1 MQPVLTIA
9 GSDPSGGAG
18 IQADL
23 KTFAAFR
30 VYGMAA
36 LTALTVQNTRGVR
49 GFMTVD
55 AAFVVA
61 QVEAVLDDI
70 PPAAAKTGMLASA
83 AIVRALAGLFERR
96 PLPTLVVDP
105 VMVATSGDLLLE
117 RDAVDAIRREL
128 LPHAAV
134 ITPNRPEA
142 ETLLG
147 QGIRTRADAVEAA
160 RALASLGP
168 RAVLLKGGHL
178 GEGEGQDRGR
188 TRESIDVLYDGTT
201 VHELALP
208 WIDTVHTH
216 GTGCTLSAALAA
228 GLGRGWPL
236 LEAARRAKRFV
247 WDGLVHGFPIGQ
259 GRGPVN
265 HAVPAILD

>member
-49 GFMTVD
+49 GFH
-55 AAFVVA
+55 ALEPGFVMA

-70 PPAAAKTGMLASA
+70 PPAAVKTGMLANA
-83 AIVRALAGLFERR
+83 AIVRALASLLERR
-96 PLPTLVVDP
+96 PVPNLVVDP

-117 RDAVDAIRREL
+117 PDAVEAVRRLL
-128 LPHAAV
+128 LPRAAV

-142 ETLLG
+142 EALLD
-147 QGIRTRADAVEAA
+147 RRVASAADAAEAA
-160 RALASLGP
+160 RALAALGP
-168 RAVLLKGGHL
+168 KAVLLKGGHPP
-178 GEGEGQDRGR
+178 DGR
-188 TRESIDVLYDGTT
+188 PRESTDLLFDGER
-201 VHELALP
+201 VHELTLP
-208 WIDTVHTH
+208 WVDTRHTH

-247 WDGLVHGFPIGQ
+247 WDGLAHGFPLGG

-265 HAVPAILD
+265 HLVAAVLD

>member
-1 MQPVLTIA
+1 MQPVLTVA

-49 GFMTVD
+49 GFTAVEP
-55 AAFVVA
+55 AFVVA

-70 PPAAAKTGMLASA
+70 PPAAVKTGMLANA
-83 AIVRALAGLFERR
+83 GIVRALADLFARR
-96 PLPTLVVDP
+96 PAPNLVVDP

-117 RDAVDAIRREL
+117 PDAVEAIRSLL
-128 LPHAAV
+128 LPLATL

-147 QGIRTRADAVEAA
+147 RPIRTPDEAADAA
-160 RALASLGP
+160 RALAALGS
-168 RAVLLKGGHL
+168 RAVLLKGGHAKP
-178 GEGEGQDRGR
+178 GSEGAKP
-188 TRESIDVLYDGTT
+188 RESTDLLFDGDR
-201 VHELALP
+201 VHLLTLP
-208 WIDTVHTH
+208 WVDTIHTH
-216 GTGCTLSAALAA
+216 GTGCTLSSAVAA
-228 GLGRGWPL
+228 GLARGWPL
-236 LEAARRAKRFV
+236 LEAVRRAKRFV
-247 WDGLVHGFPIGQ
+247 WDGLVHGFPVGG

>member
-49 GFMTVD
+49 GFT
-55 AAFVVA
+55 ALEPAFVVA
-61 QVEAVLDDI
+61 QVEAVLDDV
-70 PPAAAKTGMLASA
+70 PPAAAKTGMLANA
-83 AIVRALAGLFERR
+83 GIVRALADLLGRR
-96 PLPTLVVDP
+96 PVPNLVVDP

-117 RDAVDAIRREL
+117 RDAVEAIRRDL
-128 LPHAAV
+128 LPAAAV

-147 QGIRTRADAVEAA
+147 QKIRSRRDAEEAA
-160 RALASLGP
+160 RALAGLGP
-168 RAVLLKGGHL
+168 AAVFLKGGHA
-178 GEGEGQDRGR
+178 EEW
-188 TRESIDVLYDGTT
+188 TARESVDLLYSAGRIET
-201 VHELALP
+201 LALP
-208 WIDTVHTH
+208 RVDTVHTH

-228 GLGRGWPL
+228 GLARGWPL

-247 WDGLVHGFPIGQ
+247 WDGLVHGFPVGG

-265 HAVPAILD
+265 HGVAAILE

>member
-36 LTALTVQNTRGVR
+36 LTALTVQNTLGVR
-49 GFMTVD
+49 GFTALD
-55 AAFVVA
+55 PAFVV
-61 QVEAVLDDI
+61 
-70 PPAAAKTGMLASA
+70 AKTGMLANA
-83 AIVRALAGLFERR
+83 AVVRALAALLERR
-96 PLPTLVVDP
+96 PVPNLVVDP

-117 RDAVDAIRREL
+117 RDAVDAVRRDL

-147 QGIRTRADAVEAA
+147 RPIPTAADAVEAA
-160 RALASLGP
+160 RALAALGP
-168 RAVLLKGGHL
+168 RAVLLKGGHVRQVP
-178 GEGEGQDRGR
+178 GGGSGR
-188 TRESIDVLYDGTT
+188 PTEALDLLYDGSA
-201 VHELALP
+201 VHELSLP
-208 WIDTVHTH
+208 WVDTPHTH

-228 GLGRGWPL
+228 GLARGWPL

-247 WDGLVHGFPIGQ
+247 WDGLVHGFPVGR
-259 GRGPVN
+259 GRGPLN

>member
-36 LTALTVQNTRGVR
+36 LTALTVQNTLGVR
-49 GFMTVD
+49 GFTALD
-55 AAFVVA
+55 PAFVVA

-70 PPAAAKTGMLASA
+70 PPAAAKTGMLANA
-83 AIVRALAGLFERR
+83 AVVRALAALLERR
-96 PLPTLVVDP
+96 PVPNLVVDP

-117 RDAVDAIRREL
+117 RDAVDAVRRDL

-147 QGIRTRADAVEAA
+147 RPIPTAADAVEAA
-160 RALASLGP
+160 RALAALGP
-168 RAVLLKGGHL
+168 RAVLLKGGHVRQVP
-178 GEGEGQDRGR
+178 GGGSGR
-188 TRESIDVLYDGTT
+188 PTEALDLLYDGSA
-201 VHELALP
+201 VHELSLP
-208 WIDTVHTH
+208 WVDTPHTH

-228 GLGRGWPL
+228 GLARGWPL

-247 WDGLVHGFPIGQ
+247 WDGLVHGFPVGR
-259 GRGPVN
+259 GRGPLN

>member
-1 MQPVLTIA
+1 MYPVLTIA

-36 LTALTVQNTRGVR
+36 LTALTVQNTCGVR
-49 GFMTVD
+49 GFTALD
-55 AAFVVA
+55 PDFVVA

-70 PPAAAKTGMLASA
+70 PPAAAKTGMLANA
-83 AIVRALAGLFERR
+83 AIVRALARLFGRR
-96 PLPTLVVDP
+96 PIPHLVVDP

-117 RDAVDAIRREL
+117 PDAVEAVRSEL
-128 LPHAAV
+128 LPLAAV

-147 QGIRTRADAVEAA
+147 RPIASAADAADAA
-160 RALASLGP
+160 RELARLGP
-168 RAVLLKGGHL
+168 RAVLLKGGHAGG
-178 GEGEGQDRGR
+178 GEAPQAVDL
-188 TRESIDVLYDGTT
+188 LYDGRAL
-201 VHELALP
+201 HELALP
-208 WIDTVHTH
+208 RLDTPHTH

-228 GLGRGWPL
+228 GLARGWPL

-247 WDGLVHGFPIGQ
+247 WDGLAHGFPVGR

-265 HAVPAILD
+265 HLVPAVLE

>member
-49 GFMTVD
+49 GFH
-55 AAFVVA
+55 ALEPGFVMA

-70 PPAAAKTGMLASA
+70 PPAAVKTGMLANA
-83 AIVRALAGLFERR
+83 AIVRALAALLERR
-96 PLPTLVVDP
+96 PVPNLVVDP

-117 RDAVDAIRREL
+117 PDAVEAVRRLL
-128 LPHAAV
+128 LPRAAV

-142 ETLLG
+142 EALLD
-147 QGIRTRADAVEAA
+147 RRVASAADAAEAA
-160 RALASLGP
+160 RALAALGP
-168 RAVLLKGGHL
+168 KAVLLKGGHPP
-178 GEGEGQDRGR
+178 DGR
-188 TRESIDVLYDGTT
+188 PRESTDILFDGER
-201 VHELALP
+201 VHELTLP
-208 WIDTVHTH
+208 WVDTRHTH

-247 WDGLVHGFPIGQ
+247 WDGLAHGFPLGG

-265 HAVPAILD
+265 HLVAAVLD

>member
-1 MQPVLTIA
+1 MQPVLTVA

-49 GFMTVD
+49 GFTAVEPG
-55 AAFVVA
+55 FVVA
-61 QVEAVLDDI
+61 QVEAVLDDV
-70 PPAAAKTGMLASA
+70 PPQATKTGMLANA
-83 AIVRALAGLFERR
+83 GIVRALADLFARR
-96 PLPTLVVDP
+96 PAPNLVVDP

-117 RDAVDAIRREL
+117 RDAVEAIRRDL
-128 LPHAAV
+128 LPAAAV

-147 QGIRTRADAVEAA
+147 QPIRSPRDAEEAA
-160 RALASLGP
+160 RALAALGP
-168 RAVLLKGGHL
+168 RAVLLKGGHA
-178 GEGEGQDRGR
+178 EARGG
-188 TRESIDVLYDGTT
+188 TPRESLDLLYADGR
-201 VHELALP
+201 VEALALP
-208 WIDTVHTH
+208 WIDTPHTH

-228 GLGRGWPL
+228 GLARGWPL

-247 WDGLVHGFPIGQ
+247 WVGLVLGLPVGG

>member
-1 MQPVLTIA
+1 VQPVLTIA

-36 LTALTVQNTRGVR
+36 LTALTVQNTHGVR
-49 GFMTVD
+49 GFMAVD

-70 PPAAAKTGMLASA
+70 PPAAAKTGMLANA
-83 AIVRALAGLFERR
+83 AIVRALAALVAGR
-96 PLPTLVVDP
+96 PIPNLVVDP

-117 RDAVDAIRREL
+117 RDAVDAIRRDL
-128 LPHAAV
+128 LPAAAV
-134 ITPNRPEA
+134 LTPNRPEA

-147 QGIRTRADAVEAA
+147 RSITSAAEAVDAA
-160 RALASLGP
+160 RALAALGP
-168 RAVLLKGGHL
+168 RAVLLKGGHPAPAGGGDPHESVDL
-178 GEGEGQDRGR
+178 LFADGQV
-188 TRESIDVLYDGTT
+188 TPLT
-201 VHELALP
+201 LP
-208 WIDTVHTH
+208 WIDTRHTH

-228 GLGRGWPL
+228 GLARGWPL

-247 WDGLVHGFPIGQ
+247 WDGLAHGFPVGS

-265 HAVPAILD
+265 HAVPVALD

>member
-1 MQPVLTIA
+1 MQPVLSIA

-49 GFMTVD
+49 GFV
-55 AAFVVA
+55 ALEPAFVIA

-70 PPAAAKTGMLASA
+70 PPAAAKTGMLANA
-83 AIVRALAGLFERR
+83 GIVRALADLAARR
-96 PLPTLVVDP
+96 PIANLVVDP

-117 RDAVDAIRREL
+117 RDAVDAVRDAL
-128 LPHAAV
+128 LPAAAV

-147 QGIRTRADAVEAA
+147 RAIRTPDEAADAA
-160 RALASLGP
+160 RALAALGP
-168 RAVLLKGGHL
+168 RAVLLKGGHAVAD
-178 GEGEGQDRGR
+178 GERHHP
-188 TRESIDVLYDGTT
+188 RESVDLLYDGDRM
-201 VHELALP
+201 HRLALP
-208 WIDTVHTH
+208 WVDTEHTH
-216 GTGCTLSAALAA
+216 GTGCTLSSALAA
-228 GLGRGWPL
+228 GLARGWPL
-236 LEAARRAKRFV
+236 HEAALRAKRFV
-247 WDGLVHGFPIGQ
+247 WDGLVHGFPVGS

-265 HAVPAILD
+265 HAVPAVLD

>member
-1 MQPVLTIA
+1 MQPVLSVA

-49 GFMTVD
+49 GFM
-55 AAFVVA
+55 ALEPAFVVA
-61 QVEAVLDDI
+61 QVEAVQDDI
-70 PPAAAKTGMLASA
+70 PPAAAKTGMLANA
-83 AIVRALAGLFERR
+83 GIVRALAALFARR
-96 PLPTLVVDP
+96 PIPNLVVDP

-117 RDAVDAIRREL
+117 RDAVDAIRGVL
-128 LPHAAV
+128 LPVATL

-147 QGIRTRADAVEAA
+147 RAIRTADEAADAA
-160 RALASLGP
+160 RALAALGP
-168 RAVLLKGGHL
+168 RAVLLKGGHA
-178 GEGEGQDRGR
+178 GPGAERGHP
-188 TRESIDVLYDGTT
+188 RESVDLLYEGDRL
-201 VHELALP
+201 HRLALP
-208 WIDTVHTH
+208 WVDTIHTH
-216 GTGCTLSAALAA
+216 GTGCTLSSAIAA

-236 LEAARRAKRFV
+236 LEAVRRAKRFV
-247 WDGLVHGFPIGQ
+247 WDGLVHGFPVGG

>member
-1 MQPVLTIA
+1 MQPVLTVA

-49 GFMTVD
+49 GFT
-55 AAFVVA
+55 ALEPAFVVA

-70 PPAAAKTGMLASA
+70 PPAAAKTGMLANA
-83 AIVRALAGLFERR
+83 PIVRALAALLARR
-96 PLPTLVVDP
+96 PLPNLVVDP

-117 RDAVDAIRREL
+117 RDAVDAIRATL
-128 LPHAAV
+128 LPHATV

-147 QGIRTRADAVEAA
+147 RQIRTAGDAAEAA
-160 RALASLGP
+160 RALGALGP
-168 RAVLLKGGHL
+168 RAVLLKGGHSD
-178 GEGEGQDRGR
+178 GMAEGARP
-188 TRESIDVLYDGTT
+188 RESVDLLYDGRE
-201 VHELALP
+201 VHVLALP
-208 WIDTVHTH
+208 WVDTVHTH
-216 GTGCTLSAALAA
+216 GTGCTLSAAMAA
-228 GLGRGWPL
+228 GLARGWPL

-247 WDGLVHGFPIGQ
+247 WDGLVHGCPVGG

-265 HAVPAILD
+265 HAVAAVLD

>member
-36 LTALTVQNTRGVR
+36 LTALTVQNTLGVR
-49 GFMTVD
+49 GFTALD
-55 AAFVVA
+55 PAFVVA

-70 PPAAAKTGMLASA
+70 PPGAAKTGMLANA
-83 AIVRALAGLFERR
+83 AIVRALAALLERR
-96 PLPTLVVDP
+96 PIPNLVVDP

-117 RDAVDAIRREL
+117 REAVEAVRRDL

-142 ETLLG
+142 EALLERSIG
-147 QGIRTRADAVEAA
+147 TPAEAVEAA
-160 RALASLGP
+160 RALAALGP
-168 RAVLLKGGHL
+168 RAVLLKGGHAR
-178 GEGEGQDRGR
+178 GAAGQGSGR
-188 TRESIDVLYDGTT
+188 TAEAVDFLYDGSA
-201 VHELALP
+201 VHELSLP
-208 WIDTVHTH
+208 RIDTLHTH

-228 GLGRGWPL
+228 GLARGWPL

-247 WDGLVHGFPIGQ
+247 WDGLVHGFPVGH
-259 GRGPVN
+259 GRGPLN